1 VVFAAAVEFRKIFQ
15 GPAEMR
21 SFICSALIIAS
32 VLIGQ
37 QWVAKSSEAQGAMP
51 LASAQI
57 VAVNPG
63 YAKWMANGR

>member
-1 VVFAAAVEFRKIFQ
+1 
-15 GPAEMR
+15 MR

-37 QWVAKSSEAQGAMP
+37 QWVAKSSEAQGALP